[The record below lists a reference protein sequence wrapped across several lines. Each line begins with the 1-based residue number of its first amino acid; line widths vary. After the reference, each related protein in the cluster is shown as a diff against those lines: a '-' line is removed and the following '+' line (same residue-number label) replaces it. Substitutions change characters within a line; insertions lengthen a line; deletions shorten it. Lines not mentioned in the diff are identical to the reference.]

1 MPGFSR
7 IFLAM
12 AALCVM
18 ISPVE
23 GFPKVFSAGTTIRR
37 LAEPGSC
44 SRRLSLG
51 RMWMAH
57 LEQRRQQGGLLEA
70 QEGGVMEKS
79 MGNARRKFVGNGI
92 LAVLSSVSIA
102 RPAMG
107 EASPIAAEGK
117 QPYLRETLKLID
129 GGDLQMAE
137 QRLTK
142 SIGAWNDSAVDLTVL
157 LKVRRKPQTMIW
169 QETNNL

>member
-1 MPGFSR
+1 
-7 IFLAM
+7 
-12 AALCVM
+12 
-18 ISPVE
+18 
-23 GFPKVFSAGTTIRR
+23 
-37 LAEPGSC
+37 
-44 SRRLSLG
+44 
-51 RMWMAH
+51 
-57 LEQRRQQGGLLEA
+57 
-70 QEGGVMEKS
+70 MEKS

-157 LKVRRKPQTMIW
+157 LKVRRKPQTMNW
-169 QETNNL
+169 QETNNLPEVPAASRQPEAQPSDSAVPCRRSSKPWHARRST